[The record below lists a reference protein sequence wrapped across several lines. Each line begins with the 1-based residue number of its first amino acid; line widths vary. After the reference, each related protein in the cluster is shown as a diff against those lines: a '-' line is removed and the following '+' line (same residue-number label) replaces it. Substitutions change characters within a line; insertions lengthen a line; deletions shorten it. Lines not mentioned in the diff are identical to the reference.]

1 MLWTPGEA
9 GALVSP
15 AVDGTTAVIAD
26 LAGPDAERARL
37 EEAAGGKYRIDALI
51 GRGLFSTVFRATEIR
66 GAGEVAIKLLDVGVR
81 TTPEILEHLEG
92 GQRACAALADEGVVA
107 ASSIEQHECATFMV
121 MSLMHG
127 GSLTEL
133 LRSRGPL
140 PLRDVVAI
148 VREVAATLD
157 RIHAAGI
164 THRGLTPGS
173 ILFDFSGR
181 ACIADIGITE
191 SLLAAG
197 ALDASLTPP
206 ARAYAAPEQ
215 WRTQNV
221 DGRVDQYALAL
232 IAHEMLTGEPPR
244 HRETVDGFR
253 ALEALG
259 VLPDVPLGK
268 GIPLFVNAA
277 LRKALSV
284 ATSNR
289 FATTTGFAE
298 ALAARSPHRIPGAS
312 APSPEVRLG
321 HKTQVA
327 AVIGALVVGAA
338 IAAAVGPVLTSS
350 ALWTWRSAVGYSVRA
365 SRKIEASTGSPAPT
379 RAPSLALAPALVVAP
394 TRAPARTPVATPTMP
409 RRASSTVANVTEAAG
424 GSDRTPPAAP
434 GERARSSPSTVG
446 SVAVVSTGT
455 VVDAPR
461 RIAAKDTASGAAK
474 SVTARSV
481 ATKVPPTL
489 PPPREMRS
497 WFARFFSSD
506 EPLAGL
512 PLTAYIRVAVDRG
525 IATVKIDGVDRG
537 TAPLTA
543 LVNAGHHTVA
553 VDGSV
558 NYTSPSTGVVVASL
572 DTVQVLFR
580 AAKKR

>member
-1 MLWTPGEA
+1 MLSTPGEA

-15 AVDGTTAVIAD
+15 AVDGTSAVTAD

-81 TTPEILEHLEG
+81 TTPEMLEHLDG

-140 PLRDVVAI
+140 PLRDVVEI

-181 ACIADIGITE
+181 ACIADIGITD

-253 ALEALG
+253 ALDPLG
-259 VLPDVPLGK
+259 VLPDVALGK
-268 GIPLFVNAA
+268 GIPLSVNAA
-277 LRKALSV
+277 LRKALS
-284 ATSNR
+284 ASTSNR

-298 ALAARSPHRIPGAS
+298 ALAGRSAHRIPGVS
-312 APSPEVRLG
+312 APPPEVRLG
-321 HKTQVA
+321 HKTRVA

-350 ALWTWRSAVGYSVRA
+350 ARGTWRNATGY
-365 SRKIEASTGSPAPT
+365 
-379 RAPSLALAPALVVAP
+379 L
-394 TRAPARTPVATPTMP
+394 ARTSRRIEVSTSSPTPVLTPTVP
-409 RRASSTVANVTEAAG
+409 RTASSADTNAIGAPR
-424 GSDRTPPAAP
+424 GSSHTRPAATS
-434 GERARSSPSTVG
+434 ARHQPSPSVVR
-446 SVAVVSTGT
+446 SVAVVSTGA

-461 RIAAKDTASGAAK
+461 HAAAKIATSGAPS
-474 SVTARSV
+474 SVIASSG
-481 ATKVPPTL
+481 ATKAPASVPPPGETK
-489 PPPREMRS
+489 S
-497 WFARFFSSD
+497 WFARLFSSD

-558 NYTSPSTGVVVASL
+558 NYTSPSTGVVVATL
-572 DTVQVLFR
+572 DTVRVLFR
-580 AAKKR
+580 AAQRR